1 MKFITA
7 FAALAISATL
17 AQAADAVQVVHVGL
31 IDPSV
36 IKGANITGG
45 AMMKHDMMTL
55 RADIDKVKAGKVQ
68 FEVFNFSHALVH
80 EMLVLAVDDNSK
92 PLPIDKA
99 TNKFDEK
106 VATSLGEVPEL
117 AAGASGQITLDMKPG
132 KYMLA
137 CNQPGH
143 YNASMWVPITVE

>member
-7 FAALAISATL
+7 LAAFALSATL
-17 AQAADAVQVVHVGL
+17 AQAADAVQIIHVGL
-31 IDPSV
+31 IDPSD

-45 AMMKHDMMTL
+45 AMMKHDMMTV
-55 RADIDKVKAGKVQ
+55 RADIDKVKAGKIEFDVT
-68 FEVFNFSHALVH
+68 NFSHALVH

-92 PLPIDKA
+92 PLPVDKS

-106 VATSLGEVPEL
+106 AATSLGEVPEL
-117 AAGASGQITLDMKPG
+117 PAGKSGQLVVELKPG

-143 YNASMWVPITVE
+143 YMASMWVPITVE